1 MSYRDPLEAMRAE
14 NESLKS
20 ELRSTREALE
30 HSLSQGADLN
40 TEAARGRWTMGV
52 RCLGGLAMMTP
63 FLLMT
68 ALCEHRMAPRR
79 ASALP
84 PMPSAASV
92 IAAAPVPGCQMA
104 RPHVGFER
112 FTLAVERPATVVE
125 SANLPSARAGQR
137 CTVRV
142 APVSLPDFNCHVD
155 VICDGAVLYGV
166 HPMGYAHCDVEGA
179 APLRATDPYVT
190 SQDSDPAVSV
200 DLREGRVVVEDTRD
214 GRSTRAVLRIDGD
227 ISR

>member
-14 NESLKS
+14 NESLKT

-30 HSLSQGADLN
+30 HSLSQGGDLD
-40 TEAARGRWTMGV
+40 AARGRWSLGV

-92 IAAAPVPGCQMA
+92 IAATPVPTGCAMA
-104 RPHVGFER
+104 HPHVGFER
-112 FTLAVERPATVVE
+112 FTTAVERPATVVE
-125 SANLPSARAGQR
+125 STNLPAARVGQR

-142 APVSLPDFNCHVD
+142 APVTLPDFNCHVD
-155 VICDGAVLYGV
+155 VMCDGAVLYGV

-179 APLRATDPYVT
+179 SPLRATDPYLT
-190 SQDSDPAVSV
+190 GQDGDPAVHV
-200 DLREGRVVVEDTRD
+200 DLRGGRVVVEDARD
-214 GRSTRAVLRIDGD
+214 GRSTRAVLRIDAD
-227 ISR
+227 ITR